1 MRQDLT
7 DKISRKENMDLK
19 HEVGDMAGKVW
30 QMLNDNGPQTL
41 AQVKKKLDGKS
52 DVLTFA
58 VGWLAREGKI
68 EITQEKKSL
77 RLELK

>member
-1 MRQDLT
+1 
-7 DKISRKENMDLK
+7 MDLK

-41 AQVKKKLDGKS
+41 AQVRKKLDGKS